1 MISPPR
7 GRFLLHVVV
16 VVLVPSPGNGQLHP
30 KNPTIYKMVSLNQN
44 CGTRFGNGS
53 LNNATEPLSSA
64 IVTATQFRDRRAAT
78 TDGCST
84 EIGASSSESMIVS
97 LVEMNLRQGLLNDSC
112 IDYVN
117 IITRF
122 TSANDPDQQCGR
134 IRESENKAFSTSY
147 TLSIKLFSRTPLSYF
162 FDGNILAVVV
172 TAANEPVNGRCS
184 PNQFLCVAENKC
196 IYEGYRCDNINNC
209 GDNSDEYKLGTST
222 CFMPQSSLLL
232 ISFGVINLII
242 TWLSVFY
249 CCVKS
254 ALSRKKALRDDR
266 FGSATPPM
274 GTGSVSGGDGATAQ
288 DVSADDDGSP
298 DMMTSGP
305 LRSEGAS
312 RAGGSSI
319 RDPLVA
325 SVKKRDRDDTSSVG
339 AN

>member
-172 TAANEPVNGRCS
+172 TAANE
-184 PNQFLCVAENKC
+184 L
-196 IYEGYRCDNINNC
+196 
-209 GDNSDEYKLGTST
+209 
-222 CFMPQSSLLL
+222 MPQSSLLL